1 MDKDWNIVEVLRH
14 SRHDWLNRLQLIK
27 GNLDL
32 NRIDRA
38 KAVIDEIVIE
48 TQQEAKLS
56 NMKLPQFAALLLKYN
71 WENPSIQLEYEVL
84 QDSACYRIEEQQ
96 LTNLT
101 SSFLVC
107 LNQSIDEFQEN
118 HLAIT
123 IDSQKNGVRFFF
135 DFNGIIINRE
145 QIEKFLT
152 DQTRLMEISV
162 KEFTMSELSIE
173 VFMPMI

>member
-38 KAVIDEIVIE
+38 KAVIDEIVFE
-48 TQQEAKLS
+48 SQQEAKLS
-56 NMKLPQFAALLLKYN
+56 NMEVPQFAALLLKCN
-71 WENPSIQLEYEVL
+71 WESPSFLLEYEVL
-84 QDSACYRIEEQQ
+84 QDSEISRINDQQ
-96 LTNLT
+96 LTNWT
-101 SSFLVC
+101 SSFFSC
-107 LNQSIDEFQEN
+107 LNQSVDEFQEN
-118 HLAIT
+118 HLSIT
-123 IDSQKNGVRFFF
+123 IDSQNNGVRFFF

-145 QIEKFLT
+145 QLEQFFT
-152 DQTRLMEISV
+152 DQTNPMEITV
-162 KEFTMSELSIE
+162 REFTKSDLSIE